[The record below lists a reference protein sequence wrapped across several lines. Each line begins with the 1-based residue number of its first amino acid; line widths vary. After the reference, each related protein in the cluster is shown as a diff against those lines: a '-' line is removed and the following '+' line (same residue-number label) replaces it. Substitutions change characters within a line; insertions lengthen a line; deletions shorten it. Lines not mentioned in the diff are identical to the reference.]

1 MRKSSYIFS
10 ENNYFDSTTKPFTI
24 SASYVK
30 SFGDI
35 FDNSSSNNITIVTDR
50 TKTITSTC
58 KPDGSTSY
66 ANFDTNSALFYYDSE
81 NKCTDVS
88 LMLDAADVPEFVVEN
103 AGAES
108 SN

>member
-1 MRKSSYIFS
+1 
-10 ENNYFDSTTKPFTI
+10 
-24 SASYVK
+24 VK

-35 FDNSSSNNITIVTDR
+35 FENSSSNNITIVTDR
-50 TKTITSTC
+50 TKALTSNC

-88 LMLDAADVPEFVVEN
+88 LMLNAEDVPEFVVKY